1 MRRLPILLTLLLPAA
16 ASAQSL
22 PYWQDV
28 NVTSVNAETQR
39 TEAVWFAD
47 RADALKKGFR
57 ESENYVDLN
66 GTWEFKYFDD
76 YREMER
82 FLDSALKGS
91 ARNDNTNPVISS
103 EVEKSAWD
111 KIKVPGNWEVQ
122 GFGVPIYVNIPYD
135 FAPVDPQPPTLPEVF
150 PAAIYHRTFTV
161 PEGWKGRK
169 VFLNLAG
176 IKSGTYVYVNGKEIG
191 YSEDSKSLARFD
203 VTWAL
208 VHGDNELTLKV
219 YRYTTASYLECQD
232 FWRISGI
239 ERDVYLSS
247 EKTPTRFDFSV
258 VSTLD
263 PTFTQ
268 GVFRL
273 KMRSEGRADVFY
285 ELIDKDGQ
293 TVADAIYNFS
303 GEVETV
309 TDTIPDVR
317 VWSAETPELYTLL
330 LKVNGEYTRFHV
342 GFRRIEIAT
351 VKDGERD
358 VKALLVNGKPV
369 KFKGV
374 NMHEHNPYTGHY
386 QTRDDILRDLQLMKM
401 ANINAIRTCH
411 YPQPREFY
419 ELCDSLGFYVY
430 DEANI
435 ESHGMGYKLDRTLGN
450 NTAWQAK
457 HIDRILNMYR
467 RTANY
472 PCVTILS
479 LGNEAGNG
487 ANFYE
492 AYRVLKALEKDGQNR
507 PVCYERAE
515 REWNTDMLVP
525 QYPGAEWFARMG
537 EKESARPVVP
547 SEYAHAMGNST
558 GSIDLQ
564 WEQIYA
570 HTHLQGGFIWDWVDQ
585 GLYDSEK
592 GWTYG
597 GDYGVDAPSDAN
609 FLCNG
614 IVNPDRDP
622 HPGYY
627 EVRHVYQD
635 IVITD
640 VAPEEGRFAI
650 TNRFYFKDL
659 KDYVVRWRLERDG
672 KPVRKGKLSFST
684 PAQGSEEF
692 SLKIPK
698 RKLRPRGEY
707 RIIFE
712 TETARALPLLAK
724 GTVVA
729 TDEVFVKDTGTKR
742 AYKSGRNV
750 DATETDDEIRLEVG
764 RAELVFDKTLGIV
777 RSFTWQGKD
786 VFDPDF
792 GLRPN
797 FWRGPTDNDY
807 GNGLPYRAHAWK
819 EASQAF
825 QATVSV
831 EGRTIHATYALPDG
845 CSMAVDYSLLPGG
858 FFKVESAFHGAGK
871 KPLDIPRLGFRFRVK
886 ENDFQYFGRGPVE
899 NYIDRNSGTFKSLF
913 TAKASAEFYP
923 YVRPQETGHHTE
935 TEWLATKQLTVVADG
950 SFEFNALRHSVE
962 DLDSEESG
970 QPVQWNNFDTPP
982 VHDEEE
988 AAKYHR
994 RHQTHLSDVPDRDF
1008 TEICIDG
1015 AATGVGGYDSWGSR
1029 PEPARTVWSTDDRSF
1044 SFTLVPA
1051 RARKTDKAIRYA
1063 Y

>member
-1 MRRLPILLTLLLPAA
+1 MKYLLILLGLTLSAGAA
-16 ASAQSL
+16 AQTL
-22 PYWQDV
+22 PYWQDM

-39 TEAVWFAD
+39 TEAVWYAD
-47 RADALKKGFR
+47 RNDALTKGFR
-57 ESENYVDLN
+57 ESENYVTLN
-66 GTWEFKYFDD
+66 GTWDFKYFDD
-76 YREMER
+76 YHEMER
-82 FLDSALKGS
+82 FFAAAQNDKGN
-91 ARNDNTNPVISS
+91 AQNDKGNAQNERS
-103 EVEKSAWD
+103 WD
-111 KIKVPGNWEVQ
+111 RITVPGNWEVQ
-122 GFGVPIYVNIPYD
+122 GHGVAIYTNIPYD
-135 FAPVDPQPPTLPEVF
+135 FCPRDPQPPVLPEVF

-161 PEGWKGRK
+161 PEGWNGRT

-176 IKSGTYVYVNGKEIG
+176 IKSGAYVYVNGKEIG

-203 VTWAL
+203 ITSVL
-208 VHGDNELTLKV
+208 KEGDNDLTLKV
-219 YRYTTASYLECQD
+219 YRYSTGSWLECQD

-247 EKTPTRFDFSV
+247 EKTPARFDFSV

-263 PTFTQ
+263 PTLTK
-268 GVFRL
+268 GVLTL
-273 KMRSEGRADVFY
+273 KMRSRKPVEVFY
-285 ELIDKDGQ
+285 ELLDKNGEC
-293 TVADAIYNFS
+293 VADAVYSFS
-303 GEVETV
+303 GELVTV
-309 TDTIPDVR
+309 TDTIPQVR
-317 VWSAETPELYTLL
+317 RWTAETPELYTLL
-330 LKVNGEYTRFHV
+330 LRVGGEYTRFHV

-351 VKDGERD
+351 VKDGNRD
-358 VKALLVNGKPV
+358 VKALLVNGQPV

-386 QTRDDILRDLQLMKM
+386 LTKENILQDLRLMKM

-450 NTAWQAK
+450 NAAWYPK
-457 HIDRILNMYR
+457 HIDRILNMYH

-487 ANFYE
+487 VNFYE

-525 QYPGAEWFARMG
+525 QYPGADWFARMG
-537 EKESARPVVP
+537 EKESGRPVCP

-558 GSIDLQ
+558 GSLDLQ

-570 HTHLQGGFIWDWVDQ
+570 HTHLQGAFIWDWVDQ
-585 GLYDSEK
+585 GLYDAEK
-592 GWTYG
+592 GWAYG

-614 IVNPDRDP
+614 IVNPDRTP

-627 EVRHVYQD
+627 EVKHVYQD
-635 IVITD
+635 IAITGT
-640 VAPEEGRFAI
+640 APEEGRFSI
-650 TNRFYFKDL
+650 QNRFYFKDL
-659 KDYVVRWRLERDG
+659 KDYIVHWRIERDG
-672 KPVRKGKLSFST
+672 KPVKKGKLSFST
-684 PAQGSEEF
+684 PAQTSEEF
-692 SLKIPK
+692 SVKLPK
-698 RKLRPRGEY
+698 WKMRKDGEY
-707 RIIFE
+707 RIFFE
-712 TETARALPLLAK
+712 TATAQALPLLPA
-724 GTVVA
+724 GTVIA
-729 TDEVFVKDTGTKR
+729 ADEVLLKDTGAKKDF
-742 AYKSGRNV
+742 KSSRRDIDVVEG
-750 DATETDDEIRLEVG
+750 DAEIRLSTG
-764 RAELVFDKTLGIV
+764 RSELVFDKAQGIV
-777 RSFTWQGKD
+777 KRYTYKGAD

-807 GNGLPYRAHAWK
+807 GNGLPSRLYALK
-819 EASQAF
+819 EASRTF
-825 QATVSV
+825 HATTTV
-831 EGRTIHATYALPDG
+831 EGGTVRATYALPDK
-845 CSMAVDYSLLPGG
+845 CTMTVSYTLLPSGLLRI
-858 FFKVESAFHGAGK
+858 ESAFQGAESK
-871 KPLDIPRLGFRFRVK
+871 KPLDIPRIGFRFRVP
-886 ENDFQYFGRGPVE
+886 ENDFRYFGRGPVE

-913 TAKASAEFYP
+913 TTTAAAEFYP

-935 TEWLATKQLTVVADG
+935 TEWLATRHLTVVADDT
-950 SFEFNALRHSVE
+950 FEFNALRHSVE

-970 QPVQWNNFDTPP
+970 RPYQWNNFDTPP
-982 VHDEEE
+982 VHDEEL
-988 AAKYHR
+988 AAKTHMR
-994 RHQTHLSDVPDRDF
+994 RQTHLCDVPDRDF

-1015 AATGVGGYDSWGSR
+1015 AASGVGGYDSWGSR
-1029 PEPARTVWSTDDRSF
+1029 PEPSRTVWSNQSLAF
-1044 SFTLVPA
+1044 GFTLVPA
-1051 RARKTDKAIRYA
+1051 KAVKPAKAIRYA

>member
-1 MRRLPILLTLLLPAA
+1 MKYLLILLGLTLSAGAA
-16 ASAQSL
+16 AQTL
-22 PYWQDV
+22 PYWQDM

-39 TEAVWFAD
+39 TEAVWYAD
-47 RADALKKGFR
+47 RNDALTKGFR
-57 ESENYVDLN
+57 ESENYVTLN
-66 GTWEFKYFDD
+66 GTWDFKYFDD
-76 YREMER
+76 YHEMER
-82 FLDSALKGS
+82 FFAAAQNDKGNAQNERS
-91 ARNDNTNPVISS
+91 
-103 EVEKSAWD
+103 WD
-111 KIKVPGNWEVQ
+111 RITVPGNWEVQ
-122 GFGVPIYVNIPYD
+122 GHGVAIYTNIPYD
-135 FAPVDPQPPTLPEVF
+135 FCPRDPQPPVLPEVF

-161 PEGWKGRK
+161 PEGWNGRT

-176 IKSGTYVYVNGKEIG
+176 IKSGAYVYVNGKEIG

-203 VTWAL
+203 ITSVL
-208 VHGDNELTLKV
+208 KEGDNDLTLKV
-219 YRYTTASYLECQD
+219 YRYSTGSWLECQD

-247 EKTPTRFDFSV
+247 EKTPARFDFSV

-263 PTFTQ
+263 PTLTK
-268 GVFRL
+268 GVLTL
-273 KMRSEGRADVFY
+273 KMRSRKPVEVFY
-285 ELIDKDGQ
+285 ELLDKDGEC
-293 TVADAIYNFS
+293 VADAIDSFS
-303 GEVETV
+303 GELVTV
-309 TDTIPDVR
+309 TDTIPQVR
-317 VWSAETPELYTLL
+317 RWTAETPELYTLL
-330 LKVNGEYTRFHV
+330 LRVGGEYTRFHV

-351 VKDGERD
+351 VKDGNRD
-358 VKALLVNGKPV
+358 VKALLVNGQPV

-386 QTRDDILRDLQLMKM
+386 LTKENILQDLRLMKM

-450 NTAWQAK
+450 NAAWYPK
-457 HIDRILNMYR
+457 HIDRILNMYH

-487 ANFYE
+487 VNFYE

-525 QYPGAEWFARMG
+525 QYPGADWFARMG
-537 EKESARPVVP
+537 EKESGRPVCP

-558 GSIDLQ
+558 GSLDLQ

-570 HTHLQGGFIWDWVDQ
+570 HTHLQGAFIWDWVDQ
-585 GLYDSEK
+585 GLYDAEK
-592 GWTYG
+592 GWAYG

-614 IVNPDRDP
+614 IVNPDRTP

-627 EVRHVYQD
+627 EVKHVYQD
-635 IVITD
+635 IAITGT
-640 VAPEEGRFAI
+640 APEEGRFSI
-650 TNRFYFKDL
+650 QNRFYFKDL
-659 KDYVVRWRLERDG
+659 KDYIVHWRIERDG
-672 KPVRKGKLSFST
+672 KPVKKGKLSFST
-684 PAQGSEEF
+684 PAQTSEEF
-692 SLKIPK
+692 SVKLPK
-698 RKLRPRGEY
+698 WKMRKDGEY
-707 RIIFE
+707 RIFFE
-712 TETARALPLLAK
+712 TATAQALPLLPA
-724 GTVVA
+724 GTVIA
-729 TDEVFVKDTGTKR
+729 ADEVLLKDTGAKKDF
-742 AYKSGRNV
+742 KSSRRDIDVVEG
-750 DATETDDEIRLEVG
+750 DAEIRLSTG
-764 RAELVFDKTLGIV
+764 RSELVFDKAQGIV
-777 RSFTWQGKD
+777 KRYTYKGAD

-807 GNGLPYRAHAWK
+807 GNGLPSRLYAWK
-819 EASQAF
+819 EASRTF
-825 QATVSV
+825 HATTTV
-831 EGRTIHATYALPDG
+831 EGGTVRATYALPDK
-845 CSMAVDYSLLPGG
+845 CTMTVSYTLLPSGLLRI
-858 FFKVESAFHGAGK
+858 ESAFQGAESK
-871 KPLDIPRLGFRFRVK
+871 KPLDIPRIGFRFRVP
-886 ENDFQYFGRGPVE
+886 ENDFRYFGRGPVE

-913 TAKASAEFYP
+913 TTTAAAEFYP

-935 TEWLATKQLTVVADG
+935 TEWLATRHLTVVADDT
-950 SFEFNALRHSVE
+950 FEFNALRHSVE

-970 QPVQWNNFDTPP
+970 RPYQWNNFDTPP
-982 VHDEEE
+982 VHDEEL
-988 AAKYHR
+988 AAKTHMR
-994 RHQTHLSDVPDRDF
+994 RQTHLCDVPDRDF

-1015 AATGVGGYDSWGSR
+1015 AASGVGGYDSWGSR
-1029 PEPARTVWSTDDRSF
+1029 PEPSRTVWSNQSPAF
-1044 SFTLVPA
+1044 GFTLVPA
-1051 RARKTDKAIRYA
+1051 KAVKPAKAIRYA

>member
-1 MRRLPILLTLLLPAA
+1 MRIFPIFLGLTLSAA
-16 ASAQSL
+16 ASAQTL
-22 PYWQDV
+22 PYWQDM

-47 RADALKKGFR
+47 RADALTKGFR
-57 ESENYVDLN
+57 ESENYVNLN
-66 GTWEFKYFDD
+66 GTWDFKYFDD
-76 YREMER
+76 YHEMER
-82 FLDSALKGS
+82 FFAAAQNEKGIGQ
-91 ARNDNTNPVISS
+91 ND
-103 EVEKSAWD
+103 KSWD
-111 KIKVPGNWEVQ
+111 KITVPGNWEVQ
-122 GFGVPIYVNIPYD
+122 GHGVAIYTNIPYD
-135 FAPVDPQPPTLPEVF
+135 FCPRDPQPPVLPEVF

-161 PEGWKGRK
+161 PEGWNGRT

-176 IKSGTYVYVNGKEIG
+176 IKSGAYVYVNGKEIG

-203 VTWAL
+203 ITSAL
-208 VHGDNELTLKV
+208 KAGDNDLTLKV
-219 YRYTTASYLECQD
+219 YRYSTGSWLECQD

-247 EKTPTRFDFSV
+247 EKTPARFDFSV
-258 VSTLD
+258 ISTLD
-263 PTFTQ
+263 PTLTK
-268 GVFRL
+268 GVFTL
-273 KMRSEGRADVFY
+273 KMRSQKPVEVFY
-285 ELIDKDGQ
+285 ELLDKDGEC
-293 TVADAIYNFS
+293 VADAVFEFN
-303 GEVETV
+303 GELVSV
-309 TDTIPDVR
+309 TDTIPQVR
-317 VWSAETPELYTLL
+317 KWTAETPELYTLL
-330 LKVNGEYTRFHV
+330 LRVGGEYTRFHV

-351 VKDGERD
+351 VKDGDRD
-358 VKALLVNGKPV
+358 VKALLVNGQPV

-386 QTRDDILRDLQLMKM
+386 LTKENILQDLQLMKM

-450 NTAWQAK
+450 NAAWYGK
-457 HIDRILNMYR
+457 HIDRILNMYY
-467 RTANY
+467 RTSNY

-487 ANFYE
+487 VNFYE

-525 QYPGAEWFARMG
+525 QYPGADWFARMG
-537 EKESARPVVP
+537 EKESGRPVCP

-558 GSIDLQ
+558 GSLDLQ

-570 HTHLQGGFIWDWVDQ
+570 HTHLQGAFIWDWVDQ
-585 GLYDSEK
+585 GLYDAEK

-614 IVNPDRDP
+614 IVNPDRTP

-627 EVRHVYQD
+627 EVKHVYQD
-635 IVITD
+635 IAITGT
-640 VAPEEGRFAI
+640 APEEGRFSI
-650 TNRFYFKDL
+650 QNRFYFKDL
-659 KDYVVRWRLERDG
+659 KDYIVHWRIERDG
-672 KPVRKGKLSFST
+672 KTVKKGKLSFST
-684 PAQGSEEF
+684 PAQSSEEF
-692 SLKIPK
+692 SVKLPK
-698 RKLRPRGEY
+698 WKMRKDGEY
-707 RIIFE
+707 RIFFE
-712 TETARALPLLAK
+712 TATAQALPLLPT
-724 GTVVA
+724 GTIIA
-729 TDEVFVKDTGTKR
+729 ADEVLLKDTGAKKEYGASR
-742 AYKSGRNV
+742 RDIEAVEG
-750 DATETDDEIRLEVG
+750 DAEIRLSAG
-764 RAELVFDKTLGIV
+764 RSELVFDKT
-777 RSFTWQGKD
+777 QGFVKRYAYKGAD

-807 GNGLPYRAHAWK
+807 GNGLPSRLYAWK
-819 EASQAF
+819 EASRTFHATTTVEGGTVR
-825 QATVSV
+825 ATYTLPDKCTMTVSY
-831 EGRTIHATYALPDG
+831 T
-845 CSMAVDYSLLPGG
+845 LLPSGLLRI
-858 FFKVESAFHGAGK
+858 ESAFQGAESK
-871 KPLDIPRLGFRFRVK
+871 KPLDIPRIGFRFRVP
-886 ENDFQYFGRGPVE
+886 ENDFRYFGRGPVE

-913 TAKASAEFYP
+913 TTTAAAEFYP

-935 TEWLATKQLTVVADG
+935 TEWIATKHLTVIADDT
-950 SFEFNALRHSVE
+950 FEFNALRHSVE

-970 QPVQWNNFDTPP
+970 RPYQWNNFDTPP
-982 VHDEEE
+982 VHDEEL
-988 AAKYHR
+988 AAKTHMR
-994 RHQTHLSDVPDRDF
+994 RQTHLCDVPDRDF

-1029 PEPARTVWSTDDRSF
+1029 PEPSRTVWSNQSHAF
-1044 SFTLVPA
+1044 GFTLVPA
-1051 RARKTDKAIRYA
+1051 KAVKTAKAIRYA

>member
-1 MRRLPILLTLLLPAA
+1 MRRLPILLALVFPAV

-22 PYWQDV
+22 PCWQDM

-39 TEAVWFAD
+39 TEAVWYAN

-57 ESENYVDLN
+57 ESENYVNLN
-66 GTWEFKYFDD
+66 GEWDFKYFDD
-76 YREMER
+76 YHEMER
-82 FLDSALKGS
+82 YKG
-91 ARNDNTNPVISS
+91 AD
-103 EVEKSAWD
+103 WD
-111 KIKVPGNWEVQ
+111 KIRVPGNWEVQ
-122 GFGVPIYVNIPYD
+122 GFGVPIYVNHPYD
-135 FAPVDPQPPTLPEVF
+135 FALRDPQPPTLPEVF

-161 PEGWKGRK
+161 PEGWKGRT

-203 VTWAL
+203 ITKFL
-208 VHGDNELTLKV
+208 KEGDNELTLKV
-219 YRYTTASYLECQD
+219 YRYTTGSYLECQD

-247 EKTPTRFDFSV
+247 EKTPARFDFSV

-263 PTFTQ
+263 PTLTQ
-268 GVFRL
+268 GVFQL
-273 KMRSEGRADVFY
+273 KMYSEGRADVFY
-285 ELIDKDGQ
+285 ELIDKNGE
-293 TVADAIYNFS
+293 TVADAKYDFR
-303 GEVETV
+303 GEMETV
-309 TDTIPDVR
+309 TDTIQDVR
-317 VWSAETPELYTLL
+317 VWSAEKPELYTLL
-330 LKVNGEYTRFHV
+330 LQVNGEYTRFHV

-358 VKALLVNGKPV
+358 VKALLVNGQPV

-386 QTRDDILRDLQLMKM
+386 LTKENLLEDLKLMKM

-457 HIDRILNMYR
+457 HIDRILNMYY

-492 AYRVLKALEKDGQNR
+492 GYRVLKALEKDGQNR

-525 QYPGAEWFARMG
+525 QYPGADWFARMG
-537 EKESARPVVP
+537 ERESGRPVVP

-564 WEQIYA
+564 WAQIYA

-585 GLYDSEK
+585 GLYDK
-592 GWTYG
+592 ARGWTYG
-597 GDYGVDAPSDAN
+597 GDYGVDAPSDGN

-614 IVNPDRDP
+614 LVNPDRDP

-627 EVRHVYQD
+627 EVKHVYQD
-635 IVITD
+635 IAISG

-650 TNRFYFKDL
+650 KNRFYFNDL
-659 KDYVVRWRLERDG
+659 SDYTVRWRIERDG
-672 KPVRKGKLSFST
+672 KPVKKGKLSFST

-692 SLKIPK
+692 TVKIPK
-698 RKLRPRGEY
+698 RKLRRRGEY
-707 RIIFE
+707 RVIFE
-712 TETARALPLLAK
+712 TETARDLALLPK

-729 TDEVFVKDTGTKR
+729 MDEVLIKDTREKEAFKT
-742 AYKSGRNV
+742 GRQAEV
-750 DATETDDEIRLEVG
+750 TESDAEIRLENG
-764 RAELVFDKTLGIV
+764 RGELVFDKALGYV
-777 RSFTWQGKD
+777 TRYTYKGTAQ
-786 VFDPDF
+786 VDPAF

-807 GNGLPYRAHAWK
+807 GNNLPYRVHAWK

-825 QATVSV
+825 QAASGPELV
-831 EGRTIHATYALPDG
+831 EGQPAAIRVTYALPGG
-845 CSMAVDYSLLPGG
+845 CTMAVDYILLPGG
-858 FFKVESAFHGAGK
+858 FLKVAADFRGVEK
-871 KPLDIPRLGFRFRVK
+871 KPVDIPRIGFRFRVK
-886 ENDFQYFGRGPVE
+886 DNDFQYFGRGPVE

-913 TAKASAEFYP
+913 SAKASDEFYP

-935 TEWLATKQLTVVADG
+935 TEWIATKPLTVVADG
-950 SFEFNALRHSVE
+950 TFEFNALRHSVE

-970 QPVQWNNFDTPP
+970 QPFQWNNFDTPP

-1029 PEPARTVWSTDDRSF
+1029 SEPARTVWSTDERSF
-1044 SFTLVPA
+1044 AFTLVPA
-1051 RARKTDKAIRYA
+1051 RAKKTEKAIRYA

>member
-1 MRRLPILLTLLLPAA
+1 MKYLPILLGLTLSAGAA
-16 ASAQSL
+16 AQTL
-22 PYWQDV
+22 PYWQDM

-39 TEAVWFAD
+39 TEAVWYAD
-47 RADALKKGFR
+47 RNDALTKGFR
-57 ESENYVDLN
+57 ESENYVNLN
-66 GTWEFKYFDD
+66 GTWDFRYFDD
-76 YREMER
+76 YHEMER
-82 FLDSALKGS
+82 FFAAAQNDKGI
-91 ARNDNTNPVISS
+91 AQNDKGIGQND
-103 EVEKSAWD
+103 KSWD
-111 KIKVPGNWEVQ
+111 RITVPGNWEVQ
-122 GFGVPIYVNIPYD
+122 GHGVAIYTNIPYD
-135 FAPVDPQPPTLPEVF
+135 FCPRDPQPPVLPEVF

-161 PEGWKGRK
+161 PEGWNGRT

-176 IKSGTYVYVNGKEIG
+176 IKSGAYVYVNGKEIG

-203 VTWAL
+203 ITSVL
-208 VHGDNELTLKV
+208 KKGDNDLTLMV
-219 YRYTTASYLECQD
+219 YRYSTGSWLECQD

-247 EKTPTRFDFSV
+247 EKTPARFDFSV

-263 PTFTQ
+263 PTLTK
-268 GVFRL
+268 GVLTL
-273 KMRSEGRADVFY
+273 KMRSRKPVEVFY
-285 ELIDKDGQ
+285 ELLDKDGEC
-293 TVADAIYNFS
+293 VADAVYSFS
-303 GEVETV
+303 GELVTV
-309 TDTIPDVR
+309 TDTIPQVR
-317 VWSAETPELYTLL
+317 KWTAETPELYTLL
-330 LKVNGEYTRFHV
+330 LRVGGEYTRFHV

-351 VKDGERD
+351 VKDGDRN
-358 VKALLVNGKPV
+358 VKALLVNGQPV

-386 QTRDDILRDLQLMKM
+386 LTKENILQDLRLMKM

-450 NTAWQAK
+450 NAAWYPK
-457 HIDRILNMYR
+457 HIDRILNMYH

-487 ANFYE
+487 VNFYE

-525 QYPGAEWFARMG
+525 QYPGADWFARMG
-537 EKESARPVVP
+537 EKESGRPVCP

-558 GSIDLQ
+558 GSLDLQ

-570 HTHLQGGFIWDWVDQ
+570 HTHLQGAFIWDWVDQ
-585 GLYDSEK
+585 GLYDAEK
-592 GWTYG
+592 GWAYG

-614 IVNPDRDP
+614 IVNPDRTP

-627 EVRHVYQD
+627 EVKHVYQD
-635 IVITD
+635 IAITGT
-640 VAPEEGRFAI
+640 APEEGRFSI
-650 TNRFYFKDL
+650 QNRFYFKDL
-659 KDYVVRWRLERDG
+659 KDYIVHWRIERDG
-672 KPVRKGKLSFST
+672 KPVKKGKLSFST
-684 PAQGSEEF
+684 PAQTSEEF
-692 SLKIPK
+692 TVKLPK
-698 RKLRPRGEY
+698 WKMRKDGEY
-707 RIIFE
+707 RIFFE
-712 TETARALPLLAK
+712 TATAQALPLLPA
-724 GTVVA
+724 GTVIA
-729 TDEVFVKDTGTKR
+729 ADEVLLKDTGAKKDF
-742 AYKSGRNV
+742 KSSRRDIDVVEG
-750 DATETDDEIRLEVG
+750 DAEIRLSTG
-764 RAELVFDKTLGIV
+764 RSELVFDKAQGIV
-777 RSFTWQGKD
+777 KRYTYKGAD

-807 GNGLPYRAHAWK
+807 GNGLPARLYAWK
-819 EASQAF
+819 EASRTF
-825 QATVSV
+825 HATTTV
-831 EGRTIHATYALPDG
+831 EGGTVRATYALPDQ
-845 CSMAVDYSLLPGG
+845 CTMTVSYTLLPSGLLRI
-858 FFKVESAFHGAGK
+858 ESAFQGAESK
-871 KPLDIPRLGFRFRVK
+871 KPLDIPRIGFRFRVP

-913 TAKASAEFYP
+913 TTTAAAEFYP

-935 TEWLATKQLTVVADG
+935 TEWLATRRLTVVADDT
-950 SFEFNALRHSVE
+950 FEFNALRHSVE

-970 QPVQWNNFDTPP
+970 QPYQWNNFDTPP
-982 VHDEEE
+982 VHDEEL
-988 AAKYHR
+988 AAKTHMR
-994 RHQTHLSDVPDRDF
+994 RQTHLCDVPDRDF

-1015 AATGVGGYDSWGSR
+1015 AASGVGGYDSWGSR
-1029 PEPARTVWSTDDRSF
+1029 PEPSRTVWSNQSLAF
-1044 SFTLVPA
+1044 GFTLVPA
-1051 RARKTDKAIRYA
+1051 KAVKPAKAIRYA

>member
-1 MRRLPILLTLLLPAA
+1 MKYLPILLGLTLSAGAA
-16 ASAQSL
+16 AQTL
-22 PYWQDV
+22 PYWQDM

-39 TEAVWFAD
+39 TEAVWYAD
-47 RADALKKGFR
+47 RNDALTKGFR
-57 ESENYVDLN
+57 ESENYVELN
-66 GTWEFKYFDD
+66 GTWDFKYFDD
-76 YREMER
+76 YHEMER
-82 FLDSALKGS
+82 FLDSASGS
-91 ARNDNTNPVISS
+91 ARNDRT
-103 EVEKSAWD
+103 WD
-111 KIKVPGNWEVQ
+111 KITVPGNWEVQ
-122 GFGVPIYVNIPYD
+122 GHGVAIYTNIPYD
-135 FAPVDPQPPTLPEVF
+135 FCPRDPQPPVLPEVF

-161 PEGWKGRK
+161 PEGWNGRT

-176 IKSGTYVYVNGKEIG
+176 IKSGAYVYVNGKEIG

-203 VTWAL
+203 ITSVL
-208 VHGDNELTLKV
+208 KEGDNDLTLKV
-219 YRYTTASYLECQD
+219 YRYSTGSWLECQD

-247 EKTPTRFDFSV
+247 EKTPARFDFSV

-263 PTFTQ
+263 PTLTK
-268 GVFRL
+268 GVLTL
-273 KMRSEGRADVFY
+273 KMRSRKPVEVFY
-285 ELIDKDGQ
+285 ELLDKDGEC
-293 TVADAIYNFS
+293 VADAVYSFS
-303 GEVETV
+303 GELVTV
-309 TDTIPDVR
+309 TDTIPQVR
-317 VWSAETPELYTLL
+317 KWTAETPELYTLL
-330 LKVNGEYTRFHV
+330 LRVGGEYTRFHV

-351 VKDGERD
+351 VKDGNRD
-358 VKALLVNGKPV
+358 VKALLVNGQPV

-386 QTRDDILRDLQLMKM
+386 LTKENILQDLRLMKM

-450 NTAWQAK
+450 NAAWYPK
-457 HIDRILNMYR
+457 HIDRILNMYH

-487 ANFYE
+487 VNFYE

-525 QYPGAEWFARMG
+525 QYPGADWFARMG
-537 EKESARPVVP
+537 EKESGRPVCP

-558 GSIDLQ
+558 GSLDLQ

-570 HTHLQGGFIWDWVDQ
+570 HTHLQGAFIWDWVDQ
-585 GLYDSEK
+585 GLYDAEK
-592 GWTYG
+592 GWAYG

-614 IVNPDRDP
+614 IVNPDRTP

-627 EVRHVYQD
+627 EVKHVYQD
-635 IVITD
+635 IAITGT
-640 VAPEEGRFAI
+640 APEEGRFSI
-650 TNRFYFKDL
+650 QNRFYFKDL
-659 KDYVVRWRLERDG
+659 KDYIVHWRIERDG
-672 KPVRKGKLSFST
+672 KPVKKGKLSFST
-684 PAQGSEEF
+684 PAQSSEEF
-692 SLKIPK
+692 SVKLPK
-698 RKLRPRGEY
+698 WKMRKDGEY
-707 RIIFE
+707 RIFFE
-712 TETARALPLLAK
+712 TATAQALPLLPA
-724 GTVVA
+724 GTVIA
-729 TDEVFVKDTGTKR
+729 ADEVLLKDTGAKKDF
-742 AYKSGRNV
+742 KSSRRDIDVVEG
-750 DATETDDEIRLEVG
+750 DAEIRLSTG
-764 RAELVFDKTLGIV
+764 RSELVFDKTQGIV
-777 RSFTWQGKD
+777 KRYTYKGAD

-807 GNGLPYRAHAWK
+807 GNGLPARLHAWK
-819 EASQAF
+819 KASRTF
-825 QATVSV
+825 HATTTV
-831 EGRTIHATYALPDG
+831 EGGTVRATYALPDK
-845 CSMAVDYSLLPGG
+845 CTMTVSYTLLPSGLLRI
-858 FFKVESAFHGAGK
+858 ESAFQGAESK
-871 KPLDIPRLGFRFRVK
+871 KPLDIPRIGFRFRVP
-886 ENDFQYFGRGPVE
+886 ENDFRYFGRGPVE

-913 TAKASAEFYP
+913 TTTAAAEFYP

-935 TEWLATKQLTVVADG
+935 TEWLATRHLTVVADDT
-950 SFEFNALRHSVE
+950 FEFNALRHSVE

-970 QPVQWNNFDTPP
+970 QPYQWNNFDTPP
-982 VHDEEE
+982 VHDEEL
-988 AAKYHR
+988 AAKTHMR
-994 RHQTHLSDVPDRDF
+994 RQTHLCDVPDRDF

-1029 PEPARTVWSTDDRSF
+1029 PEPSRTVWSNQSLAF
-1044 SFTLVPA
+1044 GFTLVPA
-1051 RARKTDKAIRYA
+1051 KAVKPAKAIRYA

>member
-1 MRRLPILLTLLLPAA
+1 MRRLPILLALFFPAA

-39 TEAVWFAD
+39 TEAVWFAN

-57 ESENYVDLN
+57 ESENYVGLN
-66 GTWEFKYFDD
+66 GEWDFKYFDD

-82 FLDSALKGS
+82 YKGT
-91 ARNDNTNPVISS
+91 D
-103 EVEKSAWD
+103 WD

-135 FAPVDPQPPTLPEVF
+135 FAPVDPQPPVLPEVF

-203 VTWAL
+203 ITWAL
-208 VHGDNELTLKV
+208 IHGDNELTLKV

-247 EKTPTRFDFSV
+247 EKTPARFDFSV

-263 PTFTQ
+263 PTLSR
-268 GVFRL
+268 GVFHL

-317 VWSAETPELYTLL
+317 AWSAETPELYTLL

-358 VKALLVNGKPV
+358 VKALLVNGQPV

-386 QTRDDILRDLQLMKM
+386 QTKADILQDLKLMKM

-450 NTAWQAK
+450 NTDWQPK

-585 GLYDSEK
+585 GLYDAEK

-627 EVRHVYQD
+627 EVKHVYQD
-635 IVITD
+635 VIVTG
-640 VAPEEGRFAI
+640 VAPEESRFAI

-659 KDYVVRWRLERDG
+659 QDYVVRWRLERDG
-672 KPVRKGKLSFST
+672 KPVRKGKVSFST

-692 SLKIPK
+692 TLEIPK

-707 RIIFE
+707 RIFFE

-729 TDEVFVKDTGTKR
+729 TDEVLVKDTGTKK
-742 AYKSGRNV
+742 AYKSGRDV

-764 RAELVFDKTLGIV
+764 RAELVFDKALGIV
-777 RSFTWQGKD
+777 RSFTFKGKD
-786 VFDPDF
+786 LFDPDF

-807 GNGLPYRAHAWK
+807 GNNLPYRANAWK
-819 EASQAF
+819 EASRAF
-825 QATVSV
+825 QATASV
-831 EGRTIHATYALPDG
+831 EERTIHAVYALPDG
-845 CSMAVDYSLLPGG
+845 CTMEVDYSLLPGG
-858 FFKVESAFHGAGK
+858 FLKVAAAFHGAGK
-871 KPLDIPRLGFRFRVK
+871 KPLDIPRIGFRFRVK

-913 TAKASAEFYP
+913 TTKASNEFYP

-935 TEWLATKQLTVVADG
+935 TEWLATKPLTVVADG
-950 SFEFNALRHSVE
+950 TFEFNALRHSVE

-970 QPVQWNNFDTPP
+970 QPVQWNNFETPP

-1044 SFTLVPA
+1044 AFTLVPT

>member
-1 MRRLPILLTLLLPAA
+1 MLLGIALSAGAA
-16 ASAQSL
+16 AQSL
-22 PYWQDV
+22 PCWQDM

-39 TEAVWFAD
+39 TETIWFAD

-57 ESENYVDLN
+57 ESENYLDLN
-66 GTWEFKYFDD
+66 GVWDFKYFGD
-76 YREMER
+76 YHEMER

-91 ARNDNTNPVISS
+91 ARNDSLKWSN
-103 EVEKSAWD
+103 
-111 KIKVPGNWEVQ
+111 IKVPGNWEVQ
-122 GFGVPIYVNIPYD
+122 GYGVALYVNQPYE
-135 FAPVDPQPPTLPEVF
+135 FCPRDPQPPVLPEVF
-150 PAAIYHRTFTV
+150 PAALYHRTFTV
-161 PEGWKGRK
+161 PEGWGGRR
-169 VFLNLAG
+169 VYLNLAG
-176 IKSGTYVYVNGKEIG
+176 IKSGTYVYVNGQEIG
-191 YSEDSKSLARFD
+191 YAEDSKNLARFD
-203 VTWAL
+203 VTKA
-208 VHGDNELTLKV
+208 VRQGENELTLKV
-219 YRYTTASYLECQD
+219 YRFSTGSYLECQD

-247 EKTPTRFDFSV
+247 EKTQARFDFSV

-263 PTFTQ
+263 ETLTK

-273 KMRSEGRADVFY
+273 NMRSEAPADVFY
-285 ELIDKDGQ
+285 ELLDKDGLP
-293 TVADAIYNFS
+293 VADAIFQFT
-303 GEVETV
+303 GELPTV

-317 VWSAETPELYTLL
+317 KWSAETPELYTLL
-330 LKVNGEYTRFHV
+330 LRVNGEYARFHV
-342 GFRRIEIAT
+342 GFRRLEITT
-351 VKDGERD
+351 VKDGERN
-358 VKALLVNGKPV
+358 VKAFLVNGQPV

-386 QTRDDILRDLQLMKM
+386 LTKENILEDLKLMKM

-435 ESHGMGYKLDRTLGN
+435 ESHGMGYRLDRTLGN
-450 NTAWQAK
+450 NAAWQAK
-457 HIDRILNMYR
+457 HIDRILNMYY
-467 RTANY
+467 RTASY

-487 ANFYE
+487 VNFYE
-492 AYRVLKALEKDGQNR
+492 GYRVLKALEKDGQNR

-585 GLYDSEK
+585 GLYDAGK

-627 EVRHVYQD
+627 EVKHVYQD
-635 IVITD
+635 IAITG
-640 VAPEEGRFAI
+640 VAPEEGRFSIA
-650 TNRFYFKDL
+650 NRFYFKDL
-659 KDYVVRWRLERDG
+659 DGYTVRWRIERDG
-672 KPVRKGKLSFST
+672 KPVKKGKLSFTT
-684 PAQGSEEF
+684 PAQASEEF
-692 SLKIPK
+692 TIKLPRWKM
-698 RKLRPRGEY
+698 RKKGEY
-707 RIIFE
+707 RIFFE
-712 TETARALPLLAK
+712 TETARAFPLLAK
-724 GTVVA
+724 GTIVA
-729 TDEVFVKDTGTKR
+729 VDEVLLKDTGVRK
-742 AYKSGRNV
+742 AFKPGKGKV
-750 DATETDDEIRLEVG
+750 DVAESDTLITLTAEKG
-764 RAELVFDKTLGIV
+764 ELVFSKTRGIV
-777 RSFTWQGKD
+777 TRYAYKEAD
-786 VFDPDF
+786 LVDPEF

-807 GNGLPYRAHAWK
+807 GNSLPYRAYAWK
-819 EASQAF
+819 EASKDF
-825 QATVSV
+825 KATVTV
-831 EGRTIHATYALPDG
+831 DDGTIHAVYALPAG
-845 CSMAVDYSLLPGG
+845 ATMAVDYTLLPGG
-858 FFKVESAFHGAGK
+858 QLKVAAAFQGAGK
-871 KPLDIPRLGFRFRVK
+871 KALDIPRIGFRFRVK
-886 ENDFQYFGRGPVE
+886 DNDFQYFGRGPVE
-899 NYIDRNSGTFKSLF
+899 NYIDRNSGTFKSVF
-913 TAKASAEFYP
+913 ATKASDEFYP

-935 TEWLATKQLTVVADG
+935 TEWLATKPLTVVADG
-950 SFEFNALRHSVE
+950 TFEFNALRLSVE

-970 QPVQWNNFDTPP
+970 RPFQWNNFDTPP

-988 AAKYHR
+988 AQKYHR
-994 RHQTHLSDVPDRDF
+994 RHQTHLCDVPERDF

-1029 PEPARTVWSTDDRSF
+1029 PEPSRTVWSTDERSF
-1044 SFTLVPA
+1044 AFTLVPA
-1051 RARKTDKAIRYA
+1051 KVMKADKAIRYD

>member
-1 MRRLPILLTLLLPAA
+1 MRRLPFFFALLLPAA

-22 PYWQDV
+22 PYWQDI

-39 TEAVWFAD
+39 TEAVWFAN

-66 GTWEFKYFDD
+66 GVWDFKYFDD

-82 FLDSALKGS
+82 YKG
-91 ARNDNTNPVISS
+91 AD
-103 EVEKSAWD
+103 WD

-122 GFGVPIYVNIPYD
+122 GFGVPIYVNQPYE
-135 FAPVDPQPPTLPEVF
+135 FCPRDPQPPTLPEVF
-150 PAAIYHRTFTV
+150 PAALYHRTFTV
-161 PEGWKGRK
+161 PEGWKGRR
-169 VFLNLAG
+169 VFLNLTG

-203 VTWAL
+203 ISWAL

-219 YRYTTASYLECQD
+219 YRFSTGSYLECQD

-247 EKTPTRFDFSV
+247 EKTPARFDFSV

-268 GVFRL
+268 GVFQMKL
-273 KMRSEGRADVFY
+273 RSEGHSDVFY
-285 ELIDKDGQ
+285 ELIDKNGE
-293 TVADAIYNFS
+293 TVADAVYDFS
-303 GEVETV
+303 GELLTV

-317 VWSAETPELYTLL
+317 KWSAETPELYTLL

-358 VKALLVNGKPV
+358 VKALLVNGQPV

-374 NMHEHNPYTGHY
+374 NFHEHNPYTGHY
-386 QTRDDILRDLQLMKM
+386 QTRENILEDLKLMKM

-450 NTAWQAK
+450 NTAWQPK
-457 HIDRILNMYR
+457 HIDRILNMYH

-515 REWNTDMLVP
+515 REWNTDMIVP

-558 GSIDLQ
+558 GSLDLQ

-570 HTHLQGGFIWDWVDQ
+570 HTHLQGAFIWDWVDQ
-585 GLYDSEK
+585 GLADADRV
-592 GWTYG
+592 WTYG

-627 EVRHVYQD
+627 EVKHVYQD
-635 IVITD
+635 IAVTG
-640 VAPEEGRFAI
+640 VAPEEGRYAI
-650 TNRFYFKDL
+650 HNRFYFNNL
-659 KDYVVRWRLERDG
+659 SDYSVRWRLERDG

-684 PAQGSEEF
+684 PAQQSEEF
-692 SLKIPK
+692 TLAIPK

-707 RIIFE
+707 RIFFE
-712 TETARALPLLAK
+712 AETARALPLLAK

-729 TDEVFVKDTGTKR
+729 ADEILVKDTGTKK
-742 AYKSGRNV
+742 AYKSGRDV
-750 DATETDDEIRLEVG
+750 EAAETDTEIRLEVG
-764 RAELVFDKTLGIV
+764 KAELVFDKELGIV
-777 RSFTWQGKD
+777 RSFTFKGSD
-786 VFDPDF
+786 LLDPDF

-807 GNGLPYRAHAWK
+807 GNGLPYRAYAWK

-825 QATVSV
+825 KATVSV
-831 EGRTIHATYALPDG
+831 EERTIHAVYALPDG
-845 CSMAVDYSLLPGG
+845 CTMAVDYSLLPGG
-858 FFKVESAFHGAGK
+858 FLKVASAYHGAGK
-871 KPLDIPRLGFRFRVK
+871 KPLDIPRIGFRFRVK
-886 ENDFQYFGRGPVE
+886 DNDFQYFGRGPVE

-913 TAKASAEFYP
+913 AAKASDEFYP

-935 TEWLATKQLTVVADG
+935 TEWLATKPLTVVADG
-950 SFEFNALRHSVE
+950 TFEFNALRHSVE

-970 QPVQWNNFDTPP
+970 QPFQWNNFDTPP

-988 AAKYHR
+988 AQKYHR

-1029 PEPARTVWSTDDRSF
+1029 PEPARTVWSTDDRDF
-1044 SFTLVPA
+1044 TFTLVPA
-1051 RARKTDKAIRYA
+1051 KARKTEKAILYA

>member
-1 MRRLPILLTLLLPAA
+1 MRRLPILLALVFPAV

-22 PYWQDV
+22 PCWQDM

-39 TEAVWFAD
+39 TEAVWYAN

-57 ESENYVDLN
+57 ESENYVNLN
-66 GTWEFKYFDD
+66 GEWDFKYFDD
-76 YREMER
+76 YHEMER
-82 FLDSALKGS
+82 YKG
-91 ARNDNTNPVISS
+91 AD
-103 EVEKSAWD
+103 WD
-111 KIKVPGNWEVQ
+111 KIRVPGNWEVQ
-122 GFGVPIYVNIPYD
+122 GFGVPIYVNHPYD
-135 FAPVDPQPPTLPEVF
+135 FALRDPQPPTLPEVF

-161 PEGWKGRK
+161 PEGWKGRT

-203 VTWAL
+203 ITKFL
-208 VHGDNELTLKV
+208 KEGDNELTLKV
-219 YRYTTASYLECQD
+219 YRYTTGSYLECQD

-247 EKTPTRFDFSV
+247 EKTPARFDFSV

-263 PTFTQ
+263 PTLTQ
-268 GVFRL
+268 GVFQL
-273 KMRSEGRADVFY
+273 KMYSEGRADVFY
-285 ELIDKDGQ
+285 ELIDKNGE
-293 TVADAIYNFS
+293 TVADAKYDFR
-303 GEVETV
+303 GEMETV
-309 TDTIPDVR
+309 TDTIQDVR
-317 VWSAETPELYTLL
+317 VWSAEKPELYTLL
-330 LKVNGEYTRFHV
+330 LQVNGEYTRFHV

-358 VKALLVNGKPV
+358 VKALLVNGQPV

-386 QTRDDILRDLQLMKM
+386 QTRENILEDLKLMKM

-457 HIDRILNMYR
+457 HIDRILNMYY

-492 AYRVLKALEKDGQNR
+492 GYRVLKALEKDGQNR

-525 QYPGAEWFARMG
+525 QYPGADWFARMG
-537 EKESARPVVP
+537 ERESGRPVVP

-564 WEQIYA
+564 WAQIYA

-585 GLYDSEK
+585 GLYDEEK

-597 GDYGVDAPSDAN
+597 GDYGVDTPSDAN

-622 HPGYY
+622 HPGYF
-627 EVRHVYQD
+627 EVKHVYQD
-635 IVITD
+635 IAITG
-640 VAPEEGRFAI
+640 VAPEEGCFSI
-650 TNRFYFKDL
+650 QNRFYFKDL
-659 KDYVVRWRLERDG
+659 SDYMVKWRLERDG
-672 KPVRKGKLSFST
+672 KPVEKGKLAFST
-684 PAQGSEEF
+684 PAQQSEEF
-692 SLKIPK
+692 TIRVKK
-698 RKLRPRGEY
+698 RKLRKKGEY
-707 RIIFE
+707 RIFFE

-724 GTVVA
+724 GTVIA
-729 TDEVFVKDTGTKR
+729 TDEVLVKDTGTKK
-742 AYKSGRNV
+742 AYKSGRDV
-750 DATETDDEIRLEVG
+750 DVSETDTEIRLATG
-764 RAELVFDKTLGIV
+764 KAELVFDKELGIV
-777 RSFTWQGKD
+777 RSFTFKGND
-786 VFDPDF
+786 LFDPDF

-807 GNGLPYRAHAWK
+807 GNNLPYRVHAWK

-825 QATVSV
+825 QAASGPELV
-831 EGRTIHATYALPDG
+831 EGQPAAIRVTYALPGG
-845 CSMAVDYSLLPGG
+845 CTMAVDYILLPGG
-858 FFKVESAFHGAGK
+858 FLKVAADFRGVEK
-871 KPLDIPRLGFRFRVK
+871 KPVDIPRIGFRFRVK
-886 ENDFQYFGRGPVE
+886 DNDFQYFGRGPVE

-913 TAKASAEFYP
+913 SAKASDEFYP

-935 TEWLATKQLTVVADG
+935 TEWIATKPLTVVADG
-950 SFEFNALRHSVE
+950 TFEFNALRHSVE

-970 QPVQWNNFDTPP
+970 QPFQWNNFDTPP

-988 AAKYHR
+988 AEKYHMR
-994 RHQTHLSDVPDRDF
+994 RQTHLSDVPDRDF

-1015 AATGVGGYDSWGSR
+1015 AASGVGGYDSWGSR
-1029 PEPARTVWSTDDRSF
+1029 PEPARTVWSSDNRNF
-1044 SFTLVPA
+1044 AFTLVPA